1 MLDRRSFSGYMY
13 GNKQTF
19 WHDPEPMPYFLIND
33 TTTEQTLSILIKTC
47 KMLINTW
54 LSVKKL
60 WERALYTLEI
70 SLFVR
75 SFVRLFVCVCLF
87 VWLFVCL
94 GFFVPLENFSLI
106 WRHQHCRWSAANFD
120 LGTALIAIEKWGATP
135 TVTRGIRLLWS
146 SPMSRLGFDH
156 PTLKRGER
164 SNRLR
169 PAAVTKKLFLFQCL
183 YILMVRTNI

>member
-1 MLDRRSFSGYMY
+1 MLDRWSFSGYTC

-87 VWLFVCL
+87 VCMVVCMFGVFRPTREFL
-94 GFFVPLENFSLI
+94 THMETSSLPVKCCKF
-106 WRHQHCRWSAANFD
+106 WPRH
-120 LGTALIAIEKWGATP
+120 GTHSHWEVRCHTNCYTGHPFI
-135 TVTRGIRLLWS
+135 
-146 SPMSRLGFDH
+146 MSRLGFDH
-156 PTLKRGER
+156 PTFRRGER
-164 SNRLR
+164 SNRLC

-183 YILMVRTNI
+183 YILMGRTHI